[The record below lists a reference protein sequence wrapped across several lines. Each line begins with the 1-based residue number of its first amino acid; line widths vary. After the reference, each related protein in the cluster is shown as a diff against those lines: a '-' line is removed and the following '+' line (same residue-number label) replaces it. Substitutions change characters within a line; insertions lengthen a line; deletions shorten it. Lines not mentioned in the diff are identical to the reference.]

1 MTEAAR
7 TNTQTRDS
15 HESRTNSP
23 SQVVYIRND
32 ALAVAAF
39 IIGCLGMI
47 FGLTAF
53 SWAYMAER
61 ESRIMQGDV
70 GFMRAY
76 LNARGIEIPGSHED
90 AESE

>member
-1 MTEAAR
+1 MS
-7 TNTQTRDS
+7 TQTRS
-15 HESRTNSP
+15 HEVRNNSP
-23 SQVVYIRND
+23 SQVVYVRNET
-32 ALAVAAF
+32 LSVAALIIAGIAM
-39 IIGCLGMI
+39 IIGLS
-47 FGLTAF
+47 AF

-76 LNARGIEIPGSHED
+76 LNARGIDIPGSHED

>member
-1 MTEAAR
+1 MS
-7 TNTQTRDS
+7 TQTRTDV

-23 SQVVYIRND
+23 SSNSVVYVRND
-32 ALAVAAF
+32 GMTVAAL
-39 IIGCLGMI
+39 ILGALGMI

-53 SWAYMAER
+53 SWAYIAER
-61 ESRIMQGDV
+61 ESRIVQGDV

>member
-1 MTEAAR
+1 MSDSQD
-7 TNTQTRDS
+7 NVDS

-23 SQVVYIRND
+23 SSTSVVIVRND
-32 ALAVAAF
+32 TMAVAAL
-39 IIGCLGMI
+39 IIGCIGMI